1 MQFVKERLGKW
12 ITAAIVLVVGI
23 LCIVAGAAMGGKDW
37 EAAQGALDGI
47 SLTLGIILIIVG
59 ALALVLSIVVAVI
72 ARKGFAAVAIP
83 GAVLLAFGI
92 SLVVAKYGST
102 LLFILLTVLP
112 YLLIAIG
119 AVILADAI
127 FNLVMGLVGKNVKA
141 VLVGVIVGM
150 VIGVVAIV
158 LGALCVGE
166 NPVIAQNVQLIVFG
180 IVVCLLAVLLVVL
193 TFVKL
198 PDAVVVVVKQDKAKE
213 EKKEE

>member
-1 MQFVKERLGKW
+1 
-12 ITAAIVLVVGI
+12 
-23 LCIVAGAAMGGKDW
+23 
-37 EAAQGALDGI
+37 
-47 SLTLGIILIIVG
+47 
-59 ALALVLSIVVAVI
+59 
-72 ARKGFAAVAIP
+72 
-83 GAVLLAFGI
+83 
-92 SLVVAKYGST
+92 
-102 LLFILLTVLP
+102 
-112 YLLIAIG
+112 
-119 AVILADAI
+119 
-127 FNLVMGLVGKNVKA
+127 MGLVGKNVKA